1 MLYTVLQKAKVDD
14 FTINITLT
22 MFMVVHYL
30 DNNNSMI
37 IVIIFQKG
45 EKKTLAK
52 IPSINL

>member
-14 FTINITLT
+14 FTINITIT